1 MKHVIT
7 LCRAPSTDIEIVQEV
22 SAYCPRDSVF
32 LIPSDGTTFEN
43 CVSIK
48 DYNNLKKRY
57 AYLEKARTW
66 ILKNIRG
73 SKSVVEELE

>member
-7 LCRAPSTDIEIVQEV
+7 LCRAPSTDIEILQEV
-22 SAYCPRDSVF
+22 SAYCPSDKVF
-32 LIPSDGTTFEN
+32 IIPNGTTLEN
-43 CVSIK
+43 CVSAK
-48 DYNNLKKRY
+48 DYKDLQKRY

-73 SKSVVEELE
+73 GK